1 MVPSGEEVM
10 SYLRLLVPAAV
21 LLLVSVS
28 GCGSARM
35 IQSTPDGGVVAIPS
49 NNNSWPFNYRDH
61 AEKLM
66 AMKCPNGYDV
76 VREEEVIV
84 GVKMTTTQVTGN
96 VTQAGYKDN
105 PVPDPTTTSVVTTT
119 RPQKEYRITF
129 RARQMLPPPVS
140 VVSAPRVLAPLPV
153 APVGVASPPVPAGL
167 PPRPEPVM
175 P

>member
-1 MVPSGEEVM
+1 M
-10 SYLRLLVPAAV
+10 SYLRLLLPAAV
-21 LLLVSVS
+21 LLVSVT

-84 GVKMTTTQVTGN
+84 GVKMTTTEVTDR
-96 VTQAGYKDN
+96 VTQVGYKDN
-105 PVPDPTTTSVVTTT
+105 PPPATTSVVTTT

-129 RARQMLPPPVS
+129 RARQAQPAPVPLVSNPP
-140 VVSAPRVLAPLPV
+140 VLAPVPAV
-153 APVGVASPPVPAGL
+153 PVGMASPPVPPGL
-167 PPRPEPVM
+167 PPRPEPVG